1 MKLGEIKLEALK
13 IMFANYNH
21 DITIEGLVECYAD
34 ENYGSYLINMP
45 GSINRCLSV
54 IENKGVLPSKRVV
67 LEATRGVA
75 SGQFIRFD
83 LFSMVPDLYIIERVI
98 KEDTYGFYNGDYQY
112 QLEGEVLV
120 LDRPCENETYTLI
133 YKPSLPRITQDSSD
147 INELQGVPNNIACH
161 IPYFI
166 KGDLFREDEP
176 NEASEARNWFEQAM
190 DEIQHSQINRVNQ
203 VQSIYTQT
211 EY

>member
-13 IMFANYNH
+13 LMFANYNH
-21 DITIEGLVECYAD
+21 DISIEGLTEYYAD

-54 IENKGVLPSKRVV
+54 IENKSVLPLKTSAIVRNMG
-67 LEATRGVA
+67 LA
-75 SGQFIRFD
+75 SGGMTRID
-83 LFSMVPDLYIIERVI
+83 LLANIPDLYAIERVA
-98 KEDTYGFYNGDYQY
+98 KSTPYSYNGNVDYFM
-112 QLEGEVLV
+112 EGNMLV
-120 LDRPCENETYTLI
+120 LEPLQDGEQYFVIYRPALQ
-133 YKPSLPRITQDSSD
+133 RITINSSD
-147 INELQGVPNNIACH
+147 VEDLAGVPDYIACH

-190 DEIQHSQINRVNQ
+190 SEIVQPCANMVSRVES
-203 VQSIYTQT
+203 VYSLM
-211 EY
+211 EC